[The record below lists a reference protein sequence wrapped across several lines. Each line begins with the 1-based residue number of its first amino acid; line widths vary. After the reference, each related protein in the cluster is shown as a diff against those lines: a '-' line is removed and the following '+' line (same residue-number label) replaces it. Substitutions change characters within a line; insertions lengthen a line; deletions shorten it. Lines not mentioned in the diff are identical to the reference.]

1 MASRELREDSAM
13 LLNAWKSTGSDFFF
27 PFCVSPFQR
36 ALESS
41 SGVLSRWNWIA
52 RGSGAGLGKAAPSL
66 SIQCTE
72 AETSEVQRP
81 TGPELQSNIPEEAQV
96 ETRGYSTIDKFYIFY
111 SSLFLSFWLDLNKVN
126 VILRTSYPYIQI

>member
-1 MASRELREDSAM
+1 MSRELREDSAM

-41 SGVLSRWNWIA
+41 SGVLSRWNWIV
-52 RGSGAGLGKAAPSL
+52 RGSGAGLGKAAPSF
-66 SIQCTE
+66 STQCTE

-81 TGPELQSNIPEEAQV
+81 SGPELQSNIPEEEWKWKVEARVQLTNFTVFTQV
-96 ETRGYSTIDKFYIFY
+96 CFEPFVLI
-111 SSLFLSFWLDLNKVN
+111 
-126 VILRTSYPYIQI
+126 

>member
-1 MASRELREDSAM
+1 M

-41 SGVLSRWNWIA
+41 SGVLSRWKWIA
-52 RGSGAGLGKAAPSL
+52 RGSGAGLGKAAPSF

-81 TGPELQSNIPEEAQV
+81 SGPELQPNIPEEAQV
-96 ETRGYSTIDKFYIFY
+96 GTRGYSTIDIFSTVY
-111 SSLFLSFWLDLNKVN
+111 SSVIQYFGLVINKVN
-126 VILRTSYPYIQI
+126 HILIYIILFKSDAG

>member
-1 MASRELREDSAM
+1 M

-41 SGVLSRWNWIA
+41 SGVLSRWNWIV
-52 RGSGAGLGKAAPSL
+52 RGSGAGLSKAALSF

-81 TGPELQSNIPEEAQV
+81 CGPELQSNIPEEEWKWKLEARVQLTNFTAFNQV
-96 ETRGYSTIDKFYIFY
+96 CFDPFVLIYTK
-111 SSLFLSFWLDLNKVN
+111 
-126 VILRTSYPYIQI
+126 